1 MADIINLRSARKA
14 QTRAERESQAT
25 ANRLKYGLS
34 KAEKDRRRAEE
45 KRAIRVHE
53 AHKLPGKSD
62 GEPT

>member
-1 MADIINLRSARKA
+1 MAEIINLRAARKA

-34 KAEKDRRRAEE
+34 KAEKERRRAEE
-45 KRAIRVHE
+45 QRAVRFHE
-53 AHKLPGKSD
+53 AHRLPDEKD